1 MTKVFISYSHDSQA
15 HRDFVRGVAD
25 QLRRGGLECV
35 IDQYINGFPPEG
47 WLRWMEDQVE
57 VADFV
62 LMVCTETYLRR
73 YRGHETDGGR
83 GVTFEGVVI
92 SQTLYDAYYR
102 NTKFVPVLPEGG
114 DFEYVPLPLKQYSTY
129 MLPTDYDNLY
139 RYLTGQ
145 PEHIAPPVG
154 DKRVMPPS
162 SNNVPALPPI
172 PGPCPRKGGR
182 ETSSTPPPDK
192 IQITK
197 LPHTN
202 SRLFGRETELTML
215 DNAWANGVNVLT
227 LKAMGGTG
235 KTSLLK
241 HWLDKFVASGY
252 RGAQAVFT
260 WSFYSQGSAENK
272 QVSTDDFFESALR
285 FFGYTEENLPAPH
298 DRGIQLAR
306 LVAAQRA
313 LLILDGLEPLQHPV
327 GIFHGELKD
336 QGLKALLQQLAASN
350 AGLCLISSRQTV
362 EELRGKPETLVLQ
375 HDLEQLQLKDG
386 VELLRAIGVH
396 GSAAEL
402 TDAVTEVAGHALA
415 LNLLGN
421 YVKTVLK
428 GDIRQRDKIP
438 GLMAERH
445 DGKHAEKM
453 LAAYETHFQSTDVP
467 ESDKASQNRQLGS
480 FIRNI
485 WPWRKPAPQSRS
497 RQALS
502 VLYLMGLFDRPV
514 SPGAIQCLQKA
525 KIAGLT
531 DALGD
536 DADWCYAIEDLRE
549 QNLLNAVNPD
559 YPENLDCH
567 PLIREYF
574 GRQLQSQQ
582 PEAWQQA
589 HECLY
594 AYYKALPE
602 KELPDT
608 LEEMQPLFSAVAH
621 GCAAGLYQQA
631 LHEVYWPRIKR
642 KDEHYLTKKLGAFS
656 DNLAAV
662 AHFFTTPWQ
671 TPAAGLA
678 DPDKAVLLNFAGFG
692 LRALGRLREAVEP
705 MQANID
711 MNVERENWKSAAV
724 NASNLSEL
732 QLTLGDITQAVSSAA
747 QSVVYANKS
756 GDMFQRMVNRTTYA
770 DALHQAGQ
778 FAQAGEL
785 FQVAEVLQQEL
796 QAGYP
801 RLYSLQGFQYC
812 GLLLAQGETGE
823 VLERA
828 EQTLGWAKQYLGLLD
843 VALDQLTLGRAHLQ
857 QDDVEQA
864 ADWLDQAVVGLR
876 AAGTQDHLPRGLL
889 ARAALF
895 RHTHDFTRAR
905 KDLQEVFDIADGSGM
920 RLFLA
925 DYHLEMGRL
934 LLEERDN
941 GELAKPLPSPPLI
954 KGGSLTPLRTTD
966 ADKRLVSSL
975 DSHVLPFKRGSGRP
989 RGVAFEL
996 LHHHIHE
1003 AERLINETGY
1013 HRRDA
1018 ELATLKQ
1025 QLT

>member
-25 QLRRGGLECV
+25 QLRRDGLECV

-47 WLRWMEDQVE
+47 WLRWMENQVE

-62 LMVCTETYLRR
+62 LIVCTETYLRR

-114 DFEYVPLPLKQYSTY
+114 DFGHVPLSLKSYTAY
-129 MLPTDYDNLY
+129 TLPVGYDHLY
-139 RYLTGQ
+139 RYLSKQ
-145 PEHIAPPVG
+145 PEYIAPPVG
-154 DKRVMPPS
+154 KKRVMPPAQSTVSKEKSPPSPLSDVYKAKRLEQRGVPS
-162 SNNVPALPPI
+162 SKASPLLEGLPLCKR
-172 PGPCPRKGGR
+172 GNEGDFNLLQN
-182 ETSSTPPPDK
+182 TTPPPDK

-215 DNAWANGVNVLT
+215 DKAWADGINVLI

-252 RGAQAVFT
+252 RDAQAVFT

-285 FFGYTEENLPAPH
+285 FFGYTDEKLPAPH

-313 LLILDGLEPLQHPV
+313 LLILDGLEPLQHRV

-336 QGLKALLQQLAASN
+336 QGLKALLQQLAVSN
-350 AGLCLISSRQTV
+350 TGLCLISSRQTV
-362 EELRGKPETLVLQ
+362 EELSGKPETLVLQ

-386 VELLRAIGVH
+386 VELLRAIGVN
-396 GSAAEL
+396 GSVADL

-453 LAAYETHFQSTDVP
+453 LAAYEAHLHGT
-467 ESDKASQNRQLGS
+467 A
-480 FIRNI
+480 
-485 WPWRKPAPQSRS
+485 
-497 RQALS
+497 ALS

-514 SPGAIQCLQKA
+514 SPGAIQCLQEA
-525 KIAGLT
+525 KIVGLT
-531 DALGD
+531 DALGG

-574 GRQLQSQQ
+574 AQQLQSQQ
-582 PEAWQQA
+582 PKVWQQA
-589 HECLY
+589 HTRLY
-594 AYYKALPE
+594 DYYKALPE
-602 KELPDT
+602 EELPDT

-621 GCAAGLYQQA
+621 GCAAGLHQRA
-631 LHEVYWPRIKR
+631 LDEVYWPRIKR
-642 KDEHYLTKKLGAFS
+642 EGENYLTSKLGAFS
-656 DNLAAV
+656 DYLAVV

-671 TPAAGLA
+671 TPAAGLGDA
-678 DPDKAVLLNFAGFG
+678 EKAVLLNWAGFG

-724 NASNLSEL
+724 NANNLSEL
-732 QLTLGDITQAVSSAA
+732 QLTLGDITTAVSSAA
-747 QSVVYANKS
+747 QSVVYADKS
-756 GDMFQRMVNRTTYA
+756 GDMFHRMARRTVHA

-778 FAQAGEL
+778 IAQAGEL
-785 FQVAEVLQQEL
+785 FQAAEVLQQEL

-801 RLYSLQGFQYC
+801 RLYSVQGFRYC
-812 GLLLAQGETGE
+812 DLLLAQGETKA

-828 EQTLGWAKQYLGLLD
+828 EQTLEWAKQQGTLLLD
-843 VALDQLTLGRAHLQ
+843 IALNQLTLGRAHLQ
-857 QDDVEQA
+857 QGNVEQA
-864 ADWLDQAVVGLR
+864 ADWLEQAVAGLR
-876 AAGTQDHLPRGLL
+876 AAGRQDILPLGLL

-895 RHTHDFTRAR
+895 RHTHDFTCAR
-905 KDLQEVFDIADGSGM
+905 QDLQEVFDIADGSGM
-920 RLFLA
+920 RLLLA

-934 LLEERDN
+934 LLEENPPR
-941 GELAKPLPSPPLI
+941 SPQATFEKQNVRT
-954 KGGSLTPLRTTD
+954 KGGDLP
-966 ADKRLVSSL
+966 ADTESGRKA
-975 DSHVLPFKRGSGRP
+975 LPFVPDVSLFKRRSGETE
-989 RGVAFEL
+989 GIF
-996 LHHHIHE
+996 HHINE
-1003 AERLINETGY
+1003 ATRLINETGY